1 MTKTTKIFNSI
12 EEIGKYYKVQ
22 SNTYI
27 FEEDDVYID
36 LVIFNFDLKVNAV
49 IDAIDIRAGNIE
61 AMNILACDIIAYS
74 IKANIIEC
82 DNIRADKVIANRV
95 NAGVNIGR

>member
-36 LVIFNFDLKVNAV
+36 LVIFNFDLKVNAT

-74 IKANIIEC
+74 IEC
-82 DNIRADKVIANRV
+82 DNIIADKVIANRV
-95 NAGVNIGR
+95 NAGVNIGK